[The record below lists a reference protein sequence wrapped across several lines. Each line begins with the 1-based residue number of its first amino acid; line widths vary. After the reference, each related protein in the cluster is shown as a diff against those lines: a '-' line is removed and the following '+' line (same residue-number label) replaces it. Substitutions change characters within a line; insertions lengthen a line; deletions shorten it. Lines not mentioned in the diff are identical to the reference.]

1 MQSNRLVP
9 LVGVLVVLLGIA
21 YLAGVFNSAPST
33 ISVPTVD
40 VPVEDVSGIRIQT
53 DAWSAN
59 LTREGGIWQLA
70 EPMGSLADTN
80 TVKRLLDSID
90 ELELNTTVSTNPE
103 RHARYGVDQA
113 SGRYLTLT
121 WDDEDY
127 ALVVASQGPDFSSS
141 YVRIGESDEVYS
153 ASRVALPT
161 SRDQLRDKTLVN
173 VPVAQVRSA
182 SISTAEY
189 AYRLNYENG
198 WTIREEGS
206 GPVPADSVKVTGW
219 LRRYAPLRFDGF
231 EDGLTP
237 DSVSVTMTVELT
249 MASGQTRRVLMG
261 TRDTDLLAFTS
272 SSPAIMRAAA
282 TRLGT
287 LIEDPASLKADG

>member
-21 YLAGVFNSAPST
+21 YFAGVFNSEPST

-53 DAWSAN
+53 DSWAAD
-59 LTREGGIWQLA
+59 LTREGGIWQVT
-70 EPMGSLADTN
+70 EPGGSRADSN
-80 TVKRLLDSID
+80 SVSRLLDSIA
-90 ELELNTTVSTNPE
+90 ELELNSIVSTNTE
-103 RHARYGVDQA
+103 RHEHFGVDQA

-141 YVRIGESDEVYS
+141 YVRLGESPEVYS
-153 ASRVALPT
+153 SSRVALPA

-173 VPVAQVRSA
+173 VPTDQVRSA

-189 AYRLNYENG
+189 AYQLDYQDG
-198 WTIREEGS
+198 WTITEEGAA
-206 GPVPADSVKVTGW
+206 PAPADSVKVTSW

-261 TRDTDLLAFTS
+261 TRDTNLLAFTS

-287 LIEDPASLKADG
+287 LIEDPAALKAGG